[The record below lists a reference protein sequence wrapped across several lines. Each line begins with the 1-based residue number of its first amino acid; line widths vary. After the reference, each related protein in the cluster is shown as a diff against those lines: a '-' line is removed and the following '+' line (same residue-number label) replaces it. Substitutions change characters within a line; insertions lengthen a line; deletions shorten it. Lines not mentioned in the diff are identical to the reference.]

1 MASKDSIMSYKV
13 ILATALI
20 GLSMVGCGGGGG
32 TDAGTGD
39 LSLSITDA
47 PVDGADAVVVF
58 FDAVT
63 VQSGGGSRQTYT
75 VTDPVTD
82 QPGRSVD
89 LLQLTGSR
97 SVVLLDNQQLTAG
110 QYSWVRLDVDLDPS
124 RSYIEVAGQRHELR
138 CTSCDNNGLKLN
150 RSFNVP
156 ADGAIAFTV
165 DFDLR
170 SSISDPQSG
179 LHYNLR
185 PTLRI
190 VETALA
196 GNIAGTVDGTLITNL
211 SGGPCAVYVYEGGGV
226 APNDIFRPDV
236 GDPPVTWNNPVGTAP
251 VEFDG
256 SAYSY
261 EAGYLPA
268 GTYTAALTCDA
279 QLDDPTMD
287 DSGSVSFTGADTVS
301 VTAGS
306 TTPKNFM

>member
-1 MASKDSIMSYKV
+1 VTCCQDKNSVSDWRRSSP
-13 ILATALI
+13 
-20 GLSMVGCGGGGG
+20 LS
-32 TDAGTGD
+32 
-39 LSLSITDA
+39 
-47 PVDGADAVVVF
+47 
-58 FDAVT
+58 
-63 VQSGGGSRQTYT
+63 
-75 VTDPVTD
+75 
-82 QPGRSVD
+82 
-89 LLQLTGSR
+89 
-97 SVVLLDNQQLTAG
+97 AG
-110 QYSWVRLDVDLDPS
+110 QYSWVRLDVDLDLS
-124 RSYIEVAGQRHELR
+124 RSYIEVAGQRRELR

-185 PTLRI
+185 PTLRT

-196 GNIAGTVDGTLITNL
+196 GNISGTVDGTLITDL
-211 SGGPCAVYVYEGGGV
+211 TGGPSAVYVYEGGGV
-226 APNDIFRPDV
+226 TPNDIFRPDV

-256 SAYSY
+256 STYRY

-268 GTYTAALTCDA
+268 GTYMAALNCDA

-287 DSGSVSFTGADTVS
+287 DSGSVSFNGADIVPVPAGVNHTQGFYVTDPNHEHLGMEPATNGGFFVWVLTNGKSCLRIQPIDATHGLNRSAGVS
-301 VTAGS
+301 
-306 TTPKNFM
+306 